1 MRRKDREITDP
12 AKIRAIISAC
22 SCCRLGFADGESVY
36 IVPLSFGYCE
46 DGEKRTFYFHT
57 AGEGRKIE
65 LISKNPCAGF
75 ELDTNYKLNE
85 STKACGYSARFQ
97 SVVGSGNVSFVEDT
111 NEKRK
116 ALLAI
121 MYQNTGKEEWE
132 FSEEMFDAVCTFKL
146 EVSEMSCK
154 EHS

>member
-22 SCCRLGFADGESVY
+22 NCCRLGFVDGESVY

-46 DGEKRTFYFHT
+46 HNGKRTFYFHG
-57 AGEGRKIE
+57 ADEGRKIE

-85 STKACGYSARFQ
+85 STKACGYSAGFQ
-97 SVVGSGNVSFVEDT
+97 SVIGTGRVTSVKDT
-111 NEKRK
+111 DEKRK
-116 ALLAI
+116 ALVSL
-121 MYQNTGKEEWE
+121 MHQNTGKKDWE
-132 FSEEMFDAVCTFKL
+132 FSEEMFEAVSVFKL
-146 EVSEMSCK
+146 EVTELSCK
-154 EHS
+154 EHL

>member
-1 MRRKDREITDP
+1 M
-12 AKIRAIISAC
+12 
-22 SCCRLGFADGESVY
+22 
-36 IVPLSFGYCE
+36 
-46 DGEKRTFYFHT
+46 
-57 AGEGRKIE
+57 
-65 LISKNPCAGF
+65 ISKNPCAGF

-132 FSEEMFDAVCTFKL
+132 FSEEMFEAVSVFKL
-146 EVSEMSCK
+146 EVTELSCK

>member
-1 MRRKDREITDP
+1 MRRKDREITDS
-12 AKIRAIISAC
+12 AKIREIISAC
-22 SCCRLGFADGESVY
+22 SCCRLGFADGDSVY
-36 IVPLSFGYCE
+36 IVPLSFGYSE
-46 DGEKRTFYFHT
+46 DDGKRTFYFHG
-57 AGEGRKIE
+57 ADEGRKIE

-97 SVVGSGNVSFVEDT
+97 SVVGSGNVSFVENP

-116 ALLAI
+116 ALLSI

-132 FSEEMFDAVCTFKL
+132 FSEEMFEAVCIFKL
-146 EVSEMSCK
+146 EVTELSCK